1 MRKFTKSLLT
11 LALLVLAMGEAKAGV
26 ETVIKSIDYT
36 TNPVTTTSNVGN
48 PWTAE
53 GYPYYS
59 DNSWWSATATAPT
72 LNNKSLQIVNDADNS
87 YQLFIIDWATVKKG
101 YAYKA
106 KITYK
111 STAAGNVNLT
121 FGTWGSSL
129 NKEVAIV
136 ETNSWT
142 NLLIDLGTANFV
154 ADASAHLIWKFAF
167 AGTINIKEVEIIEVA
182 PDVVTMTEVEKFEA
196 PIGTTDVKNLTG
208 TNSSWA
214 NSVVYPK
221 EFAVQGAAF
230 GNGDGSNESNHVN
243 IEGYDYICFYVTTA
257 AENTAGLRVWIW
269 DGEAG
274 GAGSVKTLY
283 AYPIADYATAN
294 YATATKLNAGVGTYV
309 TKVTG
314 YKYLK
319 GVKAANDWG
328 SPASVVSMAYMCTG
342 DPVAYTSTGAT
353 TISGTEY
360 LADPAITCIDVTGLI
375 TKGQTLNAANP
386 NALFIAKDG
395 VLTNTKNVIVDG
407 VCANL
412 ELVDGKPFKAPSD
425 FTATAAKFTK
435 TVSAA
440 GYATMVIPFA
450 ANLATGVKAYNLTG
464 VSGSTITT
472 TDAAS
477 IAANKPVLLEAAAGD
492 YEFTA
497 TSAAIAATEETSS
510 NGLLNG
516 TYVGTKAAAGASNY
530 VLQNGAAGLGFF
542 LVTGT
547 DATVKPFRASL
558 NTGTSAPEFLAFDGN
573 TTGIE
578 SVKGTEAKG
587 EFFNLAGQRVAQPTK
602 GLYIVNGKK
611 VVLK

>member
-11 LALLVLAMGEAKAGV
+11 LALLVFAVGSAKAEKVYADLSQYGAKWDGTDV
-26 ETVIKSIDYT
+26 SF
-36 TNPVTTTSNVGN
+36 S
-48 PWTAE
+48 WTATYGNQLTPSLE
-53 GYPYYS
+53 TIGLPKGNLS
-59 DNSWWSATATAPT
+59 SWQKLVVVVDE
-72 LNNKSLQIVNDADNS
+72 LNNCDFFRVLVYSGSDSNHSNTFKCTKTGANE
-87 YQLFIIDWATVKKG
+87 FIL
-101 YAYKA
+101 
-106 KITYK
+106 
-111 STAAGNVNLT
+111 SGNVDFLDNVTKIVLS
-121 FGTWGSSL
+121 GSNWEDSKNSTWGETPASFKV
-129 NKEVAIV
+129 KEVYL
-136 ETNSWT
+136 ER
-142 NLLIDLGTANFV
+142 
-154 ADASAHLIWKFAF
+154 
-167 AGTINIKEVEIIEVA
+167 
-182 PDVVTMTEVEKFEA
+182 PDVVYLTEEEVFEA
-196 PIGTTDVKNLTG
+196 PTGTTDVNGMIGADSNPWVISYPQNVENETLFGGNIDGDNKSIDI
-208 TNSSWA
+208 SSYSYLHFVVS
-214 NSVVYPK
+214 SVSADAK
-221 EFAVQGAAF
+221 
-230 GNGDGSNESNHVN
+230 
-243 IEGYDYICFYVTTA
+243 C
-257 AENTAGLRVWIW
+257 GLRVFVSN
-269 DGEAG
+269 AG
-274 GAGSVKTLY
+274 TRTTLY
-283 AYPIADYATAN
+283 PHPIADYADVTDWTESNKYFITAPGT
-294 YATATKLNAGVGTYV
+294 YVVKISGYPLLRGFKALQGWAGNAGVITV
-309 TKVTG
+309 SQM
-314 YKYLK
+314 YL
-319 GVKAANDWG
+319 
-328 SPASVVSMAYMCTG
+328 STG
-342 DPVAYTSTGAT
+342 DAPVAYTPTGKTYLVGGASLT
-353 TISGTEY
+353 DETITGFDVTALSGT
-360 LADPAITCIDVTGLI
+360 GR
-375 TKGQTLNAANP
+375 TLNAANP

-412 ELVDGKPFKAPSD
+412 ELVDGKPFKAPSA

-516 TYVGTKAAAGASNY
+516 TFVGTKAAAGASNY

-542 LVTGT
+542 LVNGT
-547 DATVKPFRASL
+547 DATVNPFRAYL
-558 NTGTSAPEFLAFDGN
+558 NTGTSAPEFLSFDGN

-578 SVKGTEAKG
+578 SVKTVEAKG